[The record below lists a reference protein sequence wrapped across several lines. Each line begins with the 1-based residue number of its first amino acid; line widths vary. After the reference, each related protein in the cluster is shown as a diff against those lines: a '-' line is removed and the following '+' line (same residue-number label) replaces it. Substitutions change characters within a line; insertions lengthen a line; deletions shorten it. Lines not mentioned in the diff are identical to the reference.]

1 MDIKTRI
8 EQAKQRIERAKRAQ
22 AVAETQLQA
31 AEQQKKDVT
40 AKMAELGVTP
50 ETVAD
55 EIAKLEA
62 KIAADLDKVE
72 ALIPAV

>member
-8 EQAKQRIERAKRAQ
+8 EQAKSRIEKAKRAQ

-31 AEQQKKDVT
+31 AEQQKQEVT
-40 AKMAELGVTP
+40 VKMTELGVTP
-50 ETVAD
+50 ETIAG

-72 ALIPAV
+72 SLIPAV

>member
-1 MDIKTRI
+1 MDIKSRI

-31 AEQQKKDVT
+31 AEQQKQEVT
-40 AKMAELGVTP
+40 AKMAELNVTP
-50 ETVAD
+50 ETVND

-62 KIAADLDKVE
+62 KITADLNKVE

>member
-1 MDIKTRI
+1 MDVKARI
-8 EQAKQRIERAKRAQ
+8 EQAKARIEKAKRAQ

-31 AEQQKKDVT
+31 AEQQKQEVT
-40 AKMAELGVTP
+40 AKMAEMGVTP
-50 ETVAD
+50 ETAAD